1 MSNVRRHTVA
11 ANWEAESFIGFHPCN
26 CSNDCMCKAELAAVH
41 YICTHRHTHTHARLG
56 AAFTSKGQRVSSCH
70 VASHWSLAMS
80 AFLHWQSDWMHRE
93 APDDSLKC
101 LQSCNR
107 KEHSMTCRTHQR
119 TLSSSLDALVSL
131 VTVCLTSVFP
141 NLSNQSQCESF
152 PSSVSCCIS
161 TLALPAF
168 VLQLI
173 HDATF
178 RAKGWQDKKN

>member
-1 MSNVRRHTVA
+1 
-11 ANWEAESFIGFHPCN
+11 
-26 CSNDCMCKAELAAVH
+26 MCKAELAAVH
-41 YICTHRHTHTHARLG
+41 YICTHTHRHTQTHTRLG
-56 AAFTSKGQRVSSCH
+56 AAFTSKGQPVLSCH

-80 AFLHWQSDWMHRE
+80 AFLHWQSDWMHWE

-119 TLSSSLDALVSL
+119 TLSSSLDASVSL
-131 VTVCLTSVFP
+131 VTVCLTLVFP

-161 TLALPAF
+161 TLAFPAF

-178 RAKGWQDKKN
+178 RAKGWQGKKN